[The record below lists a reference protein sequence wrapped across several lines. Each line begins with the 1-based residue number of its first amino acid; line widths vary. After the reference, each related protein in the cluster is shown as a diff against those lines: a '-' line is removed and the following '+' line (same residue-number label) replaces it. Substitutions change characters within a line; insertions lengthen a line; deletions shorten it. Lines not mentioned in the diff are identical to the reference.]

1 MVFSINPAHTA
12 SRLSFGKQPAPP
24 VNQPGSAPMGP
35 NGVPLRPNGKPSKL
49 TPEMRKVLDHLKDQ
63 LRRRSPNGE
72 IQEKDALAAVT
83 TLINMQKGTQFA
95 ETDYTRMVGG
105 LMGPMN
111 PHRNNPQWIA
121 QKNQFQQRQG
131 VSQPGMPT
139 NAYTQGYPQ
148 QNAYRPNPYAQ
159 SYGAGYTSSYNPY
172 GYQQGWGQQ
181 AYATNN
187 YYPGNI
193 RYF

>member
-1 MVFSINPAHTA
+1 MVLSINPAHTA
-12 SRLSFGKQPAPP
+12 SRLSFGIQPSPADKKPAGP
-24 VNQPGSAPMGP
+24 PMGP

-49 TPEMRKVLDHLKDQ
+49 TPEMRKVLDHLKEQ

-83 TLINMQKGTQFA
+83 TLINMQKGTQFV

-105 LMGPMN
+105 LTGPMN

-121 QKNQFQQRQG
+121 QKNQFQQRQAYA
-131 VSQPGMPT
+131 QPA
-139 NAYTQGYPQ
+139 AYAQGYPQ
-148 QNAYRPNPYAQ
+148 QNAYRPNLYAQ
-159 SYGAGYTSSYNPY
+159 AYGAGYGSGYNTY

-181 AYATNN
+181 PYATNS

-193 RYF
+193 RYY